1 MNDLF
6 KRIIDQAKQETLRN
20 FVYLFVSRLKKP
32 LGVSCPSEGAPN
44 AKATRFVVSLLRLV
58 HLQRLELW
66 TH

>member
-32 LGVSCPSEGAPN
+32 LFSRGILP
-44 AKATRFVVSLLRLV
+44 L
-58 HLQRLELW
+58 
-66 TH
+66 